1 MDREIVG
8 WQVGR
13 PISSRTAIRRYVRGG
28 FRRGFV
34 LNLLFME
41 GTVSRQLSDS
51 DRVPALYAYLVNDRS
66 RIRTSPSW
74 DAAAL
79 AAAEPAALADRAG
92 PLGFAWRRAQR
103 TGWVELGPEEAIR
116 TPWRTVVESVTRPL
130 AGEPL
135 PADGTVFV
143 CVLGPAEPQPD
154 DALMLAARA
163 ASELEADVD
172 VVLAGSAFDEMAQAA
187 VISLL
192 SPRLRVRRAPRDSE
206 SEPPTTARA
215 GLTVYRGP
223 GAGLSFDAM
232 RALVHAASDGPTAA
246 LWLGLD
252 GTVASAGTVFHS
264 GRAVALLAGHPPE
277 DARRVGAF
285 IEVPQLA
292 GPARAWPAGADPS
305 GPGRTITSAEVWAPA
320 RNSAVRT
327 TGERPDTDMD
337 AVLAPAGLAV
347 ARWQGSHPVLRRA
360 ASERPSGLRWS
371 IKTAAPAGAAGATWG
386 DTHFARGIA
395 AALSRIGQDVTVD
408 AFDARARP
416 TAYLDDVSLVLRG
429 PQRID
434 PPPTGRRILWIISHP
449 DEITADEL
457 DGFDAIFAASIPW
470 ANEAS
475 IRFGRPV
482 EPLLQCTDA
491 TRFRPSGQ
499 ARTPEIVFVGTARG
513 IARPA
518 VVGPIAA
525 GIPVDVYGPDWRGY
539 IPGSRIAGTGIPNE
553 RLPALYERASV
564 VLNDHWP
571 AMQAAGFISN
581 RPYDVVAA
589 GGRMLSDR
597 VAGIDDYFAG
607 AVRTYTEVDELVGML
622 QGDLDALFPS
632 DERLLEISARVRRDD
647 SFDSRARRLLEEA
660 VDAPPSSA
668 ARELEL
674 GD

>member
-1 MDREIVG
+1 MDREIVS

-13 PISSRTAIRRYVRGG
+13 PMSSRAAIRRYVRGG

-51 DRVPALYAYLVNDRS
+51 DRVPAMYAYLVNDRS

-74 DAAAL
+74 DATAL
-79 AAAEPAALADRAG
+79 AATDPAALADRAG

-103 TGWVELGPEEAIR
+103 TGWVDLGPEGAIR
-116 TPWRTVVESVTRPL
+116 TPWRTVVESVTGPL
-130 AGEPL
+130 AGEPQ

-143 CVLGPAEPQPD
+143 CVLGPDEPHPD
-154 DALMLAARA
+154 DALMLAVRA
-163 ASELEADVD
+163 ASELDADVD
-172 VVLAGSAFDEMAQAA
+172 VVLTGSAFDETSQAA
-187 VISLL
+187 IISLL

-206 SEPPTTARA
+206 NEPPMTTRA
-215 GLTVYRGP
+215 GLTAFRGP
-223 GAGLSFDAM
+223 GAGLSFDAL
-232 RALVHAASDGPTAA
+232 RALVDAASDGPAAA

-277 DARRVGAF
+277 DARRVGTA

-305 GPGRTITSAEVWAPA
+305 GPGRTITSAEVWAPPGE
-320 RNSAVRT
+320 NVRT
-327 TGERPDTDMD
+327 TRERADTDVD

-347 ARWQGSHPVLRRA
+347 ARWQGSHPVLRRV
-360 ASERPSGLRWS
+360 ASDPPSGLRWS
-371 IKTAAPAGAAGATWG
+371 IKTAAPAGTAGAAWG

-395 AALSRIGQDVTVD
+395 AALMRIGQEVTVD
-408 AFDARARP
+408 AFDAIARP
-416 TAYLDDVSLVLRG
+416 TTYLDDVSLVLRG
-429 PQRID
+429 PRRID
-434 PPPTGRRILWIISHP
+434 PPSAGRRILWIISHP

-470 ANEAS
+470 AAEAS
-475 IRFGRPV
+475 IRFARPI

-499 ARTPEIVFVGTARG
+499 ARSSEIVFVGTARG

-518 VVGPIAA
+518 VVGPITA

-539 IPGSRIAGTGIPNE
+539 IPGSRIAGTGIPND
-553 RLPALYERASV
+553 RLPGLYERASV

-607 AVRTYTEVDELVGML
+607 AVRTYTEVDELVRML

-632 DERLLEISARVRRDD
+632 DERLLEISARIRRDD
-647 SFDSRARRLLEEA
+647 SFDSRARRLLQEA
-660 VDAPPSSA
+660 RDAPSISA
-668 ARELEL
+668 ARELGL
-674 GD
+674 SD